1 MMPEVETLPI
11 IVSGKK
17 VASLMMIY
25 GQGGWKAQIVHNT
38 KPSTSE
44 VLAEGKDLLG
54 PDSARQMALLIAGKW
69 RDQEAGRRRP

>member
-1 MMPEVETLPI
+1 MPEVETLPVI
-11 IVSGKK
+11 INGKK

-25 GQGGWKAQIVHNT
+25 GPSGWKAQIVQNT
-38 KPSTSE
+38 KPAKSE

-54 PDSARQMALLIAGKW
+54 PESARQMAVLIAGKW

>member
-1 MMPEVETLPI
+1 MMPEVDTMPI
-11 IVSGKK
+11 VIGGKK

-25 GQGGWKAQIVHNT
+25 GPSGWKAQIVQNT

-54 PDSARQMALLIAGKW
+54 PEAARQMALSIAGKW
-69 RDQEAGRRRP
+69 RDQEASRRRP